1 MEDANFMIGGTS
13 KDHSLPLYQV
23 GTHLQFHAWIEREYF
38 TSPKLDIWIELAV
51 SGTSISPLF
60 YMNFY

>member
-23 GTHLQFHAWIEREYF
+23 GTHLQFHAWIVREYF
-38 TSPKLDIWIELAV
+38 TSPKLDI
-51 SGTSISPLF
+51 
-60 YMNFY
+60 